1 VAAAVRSAGADMR
14 PRKERRGRR
23 SAQARA
29 RKGEREGKERGAQR
43 RRGILYRRRGRGWG
57 TGHGRRHVATRRG
70 ASTAWGGWGLTG
82 GPLLQSQTAAAH
94 SQEAT
99 VAAWML
105 ARAAAKSDSVTPEA
119 VDAMAMVSRSMGSGV
134 AMVEVGLGPGVDGP
148 VLEQM
153 GRPVLVWGL

>member
-1 VAAAVRSAGADMR
+1 
-14 PRKERRGRR
+14 
-23 SAQARA
+23 
-29 RKGEREGKERGAQR
+29 
-43 RRGILYRRRGRGWG
+43 
-57 TGHGRRHVATRRG
+57 VATWRG

-94 SQEAT
+94 SQEAA

-105 ARAAAKSDSVTPEA
+105 ARAAAKSDSATPEA